1 MINIE
6 LKVKLGKGK
15 YLHTI
20 SHSSLTHP
28 VYDCVIQIPE
38 NCKAVM
44 YFVSTFHGAI
54 EFDVTS
60 PLYHDKTTV
69 TVMNLGMNFCKVQCE
84 FTFATLY
91 KRINN

>member
-44 YFVSTFHGAI
+44 YSVSTFHSAI
-54 EFDVTS
+54 EFNVTS
-60 PLYHDKTTV
+60 SLYHDITTIS
-69 TVMNLGMNFCKVQCE
+69 VMDMGMSLWNTK
-84 FTFATLY
+84 Y
-91 KRINN
+91 KS